1 MEKYVQIKGLNEARD
16 GETVCASYPNSIKNV
31 SGLKQAPQMLAAE
44 QDAICGKCK
53 LLVWRKVSE
62 TENQSDE
69 YIKKSDV
76 IAMLKE
82 MQIDAAKCNGFIAG
96 MVTQIWVIKD
106 LLGKN
111 IEKLGGIPY
120 IVKDGKLVD
129 TEAE

>member
-82 MQIDAAKCNGFIAG
+82 MQIDAAKCNGFIVG